1 MSKRS
6 LFVGVLSLLTLPLQ
20 LFATILPFKSFDD
33 LVKESDGI
41 VAARVANLESQYSPN
56 KEIYTFITFD
66 QVEALSGNFH
76 GQSLS
81 LRFKGGRV
89 GNDILDVEGSPN
101 LQVNDRVVLFIQG
114 NGKYMVPVVGWTQG
128 VFRIMQDSKTGQ
140 QVIRDH
146 EGNSVQGIRAGLVL
160 KEQKFQPESQIV
172 GPLQI
177 VRSEVARNSGNAGV
191 ADNGSTSAAVA
202 APQGPEKAAMT
213 AQAFLD
219 IVRRAG
225 SKKARVAELRSVAV
239 GDFSM
244 PDDSK
249 DLSVEPGKP
258 AGQGARDGTPVLPK
272 KTPRSHSKDQR

>member
-1 MSKRS
+1 
-6 LFVGVLSLLTLPLQ
+6 
-20 LFATILPFKSFDD
+20 
-33 LVKESDGI
+33 
-41 VAARVANLESQYSPN
+41 VAARVASLESKYSPN

-66 QVEALSGNFH
+66 QVEAMSGNFH

-128 VFRIMQDSKTGQ
+128 VFRIVQDSKTGH

-146 EGNSVQGIRAGLVL
+146 EGNSVQGIRGGQVL
-160 KEQKFQPESQIV
+160 REQKFQPESEIV
-172 GPLQI
+172 GPLQTA
-177 VRSEVARNSGNAGV
+177 RSEAARNSANAGV
-191 ADNGSTSAAVA
+191 ADDSSTSAAVA

-213 AQAFLD
+213 AQAFFD

-225 SKKARVAELRSVAV
+225 SKKTRVAELRSVAV

-249 DLSVEPGKP
+249 DLAVEPGKS
-258 AGQGARDGTPVLPK
+258 AGQGAQGETPVLPK
-272 KTPRSHSKDQR
+272 KAPRSQSKDQR